1 MTGGRAF
8 MLLCILMVMRVR
20 ESLSVSQFL
29 SDFGLCIVDKDLNST
44 FPTGMAMFRTGVP
57 PHQDLIFT
65 TDPVFE
71 RGTSASYNA
80 ALGEIEVNDDGT
92 YVFIIHR
99 AGLATTVS
107 SLPLLLEV
115 KNGTDDYVTVAELVD
130 SREGTILTAH
140 VLAELKRNDSV
151 FIHTQGENVIG
162 NEDRPFIFSMFLL
175 YHKTLVSFP
184 RARQAA
190 FSVTGSANL
199 SFADSIIND
208 LGDPTVNIGNGFDEQ
223 TGVFTAPFEGLYVF
237 HLAVT
242 FIPLGGGGGRGVVA
256 LQVNGD
262 TIAQVTARVTVGI
275 VQFRWIPFVP
285 AQNGAITIAYPLN
298 LGDEISLRNVI
309 SIESLEG
316 KVMFVGY
323 LLA

>member
-1 MTGGRAF
+1 
-8 MLLCILMVMRVR
+8 
-20 ESLSVSQFL
+20 
-29 SDFGLCIVDKDLNST
+29 
-44 FPTGMAMFRTGVP
+44 MAMFRNGVP
-57 PHQDLIFT
+57 PHQDLMFT

-107 SLPLLLEV
+107 SRPLLLEV
-115 KNGTDDYVTVAELVD
+115 KNATDDYVTVAELVD

-223 TGVFTAPFEGLYVF
+223 TGVFTAPLK
-237 HLAVT
+237 AVEVGAVSSPSERNT
-242 FIPLGGGGGRGVVA
+242 IPG
-256 LQVNGD
+256 N
-262 TIAQVTARVTVGI
+262 ARVTVGI
-275 VQFRWIPFVP
+275 VQFRWIPLW
-285 AQNGAITIAYPLN
+285 AQNGAIIAIL
-298 LGDEISLRNVI
+298 
-309 SIESLEG
+309 
-316 KVMFVGY
+316 
-323 LLA
+323 